1 MDRAEVRESLLAL
14 AVYCKK
20 CRDKY
25 NMCAHK
31 LKDEQRP
38 MLAQRYA
45 GWADA
50 YGDMMQRIESL
61 EERV

>member
-1 MDRAEVRESLLAL
+1 MDR

-25 NMCAHK
+25 NMDAHK
-31 LKDEQRP
+31 LNNESKP
-38 MLAQRYA
+38 ILAQRYTGSA
-45 GWADA
+45 EA

>member
-1 MDRAEVRESLLAL
+1 MDRAEVKESLLAL
-14 AVYCKK
+14 AVYCRN

-25 NMCAHK
+25 NMNAHI
-31 LKDEQRP
+31 LNNESRP
-38 MLAQRYA
+38 ILAQRYTGSA
-45 GWADA
+45 EA

>member
-20 CRDKY
+20 RRDKY
-25 NMCAHK
+25 NTAAHK

-38 MLAQRYA
+38 MLAQ
-45 GWADA
+45 
-50 YGDMMQRIESL
+50 
-61 EERV
+61 

>member
-14 AVYCKK
+14 AVYCRKM
-20 CRDKY
+20 RDKY
-25 NMCAHK
+25 NTDALK
-31 LKDEQRP
+31 LKSSRP
-38 MLAQRYA
+38 ILAQRYTGSA
-45 GWADA
+45 EA

>member
-14 AVYCKK
+14 AVYCRKM
-20 CRDKY
+20 RDKY
-25 NMCAHK
+25 NMDAHK
-31 LKDEQRP
+31 LNNESKP
-38 MLAQRYA
+38 ILAQRYTGSA
-45 GWADA
+45 EA

>member
-14 AVYCKK
+14 AVYCRKE
-20 CRDKY
+20 RDK
-25 NMCAHK
+25 NKTSAKK
-31 LKDEQRP
+31 LHDEFRP
-38 MLAQRYA
+38 MLAEKHA
-45 GWADA
+45 GSAEA

>member
-14 AVYCKK
+14 AVYCRKA
-20 CRDKY
+20 RDKY
-25 NMCAHK
+25 RMDANRHK
-31 LKDEQRP
+31 EEQRP

-45 GWADA
+45 GSADA

>member
-1 MDRAEVRESLLAL
+1 MDRSEVRESLLAL
-14 AVYCKK
+14 AVYCRK

-25 NMCAHK
+25 NMDAHK

-38 MLAQRYA
+38 LLAQRYA
-45 GWADA
+45 GSADA
-50 YGDMMQRIESL
+50 YADMLRRIEFL

>member
-14 AVYCKK
+14 AVYCRKA
-20 CRDKY
+20 RDKY
-25 NMCAHK
+25 KMDSQK
-31 LKDEQRP
+31 LKEESHD

-45 GWADA
+45 GSADA